1 MRWKFGLGNVVVSL
15 CHGHGKKY
23 MSESGV
29 NNGGWNLF
37 DKRMKA
43 VKMKYG

>member
-1 MRWKFGLGNVVVSL
+1 MRRKFGLGNVEVSL

-23 MSESGV
+23 MSESRV
-29 NNGGWNLF
+29 DNGGGNHF
-37 DKRMKA
+37 NKRMKA